1 MQVLIMK
8 KIHIIFV
15 IILLFNILTAQSQ
28 STMKADIIIN
38 ADHGWPTKIL
48 LNGNSDLDEAWL
60 GISLYPYG
68 TLDVNTGGRHS
79 NMVLQK
85 GQFSQE
91 INVDKPLLGG
101 SFEFAIWSK
110 KVDKVDCTLD
120 YCYWCKAIG
129 FHFEDIVLYKSG
141 LLNQMTG
148 YK

>member
-1 MQVLIMK
+1 MK
-8 KIHIIFV
+8 IKSIIISIIFSA
-15 IILLFNILTAQSQ
+15 LFGQDV
-28 STMKADIIIN
+28 STMNVDVVLN
-38 ADHGWPTKIL
+38 ADHGWPTKIV
-48 LNGNSDLDEAWL
+48 LNGQSHLKEAWL

-79 NMVLQK
+79 NVTLNK
-85 GQFSQE
+85 GSFSQE
-91 INVDKPLLGG
+91 INVDQPLLGG

-120 YCYWCKAIG
+120 YCYWCKANG

-141 LLNQMTG
+141 LLNQMVG

>member
-1 MQVLIMK
+1 MK
-8 KIHIIFV
+8 KGLIISLFLSV
-15 IILLFNILTAQSQ
+15 IVMAQDKSNMNVEIIL
-28 STMKADIIIN
+28 N
-38 ADHGWPTKIL
+38 ADHGWPTKIV
-48 LNGNSDLDEAWL
+48 LNGQSNLEEAWL

-79 NMVLQK
+79 NISLNN
-85 GQFSQE
+85 GPFSQE
-91 INVDKPLLGG
+91 INVDQPLLGG

-120 YCYWCKAIG
+120 YCYWCKANG

-141 LLNQMTG
+141 LLNQMVG